1 MKPPLRAAAIVFLLL
16 QPWVSLHAQTTAS
29 AAVVTYLVSLAKHSQ
44 HLVHVRM
51 EIPGGKAPIEVQ
63 LPVWNALYQVR
74 DFCQY
79 VGEVKATDAQG
90 HALTVRKIEKSSWR
104 IAPAEQIKIE
114 YDIFANLAGPYGA
127 QLNDE
132 HAFFNLAEILMY
144 APERRSAPVSITFT
158 DIPQVWQFATAIPQS
173 NRGQGA
179 AVSFTARNYDELVDS
194 PVEIGRFRESS
205 FHLNG
210 AEYRIAI
217 HADPTDYNLNDI
229 QRMVEKIVSAEV
241 VWMNDQP
248 FKSYLFIYHFPH
260 VRSDGGMEHAYS
272 TAIDE
277 NVERMKEDPVSLAEV
292 TAHEFFHLWNVKRI
306 RPQSLEPVDYLREN
320 YTTALW
326 FSEGVTSTVNEYM
339 LLRAGV
345 MDEKTYLRHL
355 AEQIRALESRPA
367 HLTQSAEESSL
378 DAWLEKYTYYKLPSR
393 SISYYDKGEIVGVLL
408 DLKVREASHGAASLR
423 DVMQWMNEHYAKQGK
438 FFPDSAGVQ
447 QAAEAVSGAKL
458 DKFFHDYVSDTREIS
473 YNEFFST
480 VGLMLIRRKVSVVDP
495 GFTAVQSFRAAPM
508 VGEVE
513 PGSGAYES
521 GLQAGDV
528 VVAIN
533 GKLPSVSF
541 ESQLD
546 ATEPGAVLHLKVV
559 GAQGERDLAWKTG
572 VREEDYFSIEE
583 LPDASADE
591 IARRAAWLKA
601 EDEPAKKLRGKA
613 ARVRADE
620 NETSGHP

>member
-1 MKPPLRAAAIVFLLL
+1 MKPPLRAAAVAVLLL
-16 QPWVSLHAQTTAS
+16 QSWALLLAQTTQPPAP
-29 AAVVTYLVSLAKHSQ
+29 VVTYVVSLAKHSQ

-51 EIPGGKAPIEVQ
+51 EVRAGNAQLQVQ

-74 DFCQY
+74 DFSQY
-79 VGEVKATDAQG
+79 LGAVKASDGQG
-90 HALTVRKIEKSSWR
+90 RAISVRKIEKSTWQ
-104 IAPAEQIKIE
+104 IAPAEQVNIE
-114 YDIFANLAGPYGA
+114 YDILANVAGPYGA

-144 APERRSAPVSITFT
+144 APEQRNAAVSIMFT
-158 DIPQVWQFATAIPQS
+158 DIPALWQIATALHQPELAS
-173 NRGQGA
+173 PGA
-179 AVSFTARNYDELVDS
+179 FTAKNYDDLVDS
-194 PVEIGRFRESS
+194 PVEIGRFRETS
-205 FHLNG
+205 FHVNG

-217 HADPTDYNLNDI
+217 HADAADYNLNDI
-229 QRMVEKIVSAEV
+229 QSMVEKIVSAEV
-241 VWMNDQP
+241 VWMHDQP
-248 FKSYLFIYHFPH
+248 FQRYLFIYHFPH

-277 NVERMKEDPVSLAEV
+277 NVERMKEDPLSLAGV

-306 RPQSLEPVDYLREN
+306 RPQSLEPVDYMREN

-326 FSEGVTSTVNEYM
+326 FSEGVTSTVDGYM
-339 LLRAGV
+339 LLRAGLSN
-345 MDEKTYLRHL
+345 EKIYLRHL
-355 AEQIRALESRPA
+355 AEQIHTLEARPA
-367 HLTQSAEESSL
+367 HAWQSAEESSL

-393 SISYYDKGEIVGVLL
+393 SISYYDKGEVVGVLL
-408 DLKVREASHGAASLR
+408 DLKVREASHGTASLR
-423 DVMQWMNEHYAKQGK
+423 DVLQWMNEHYAKQGK

-458 DKFFHDYVSDTREIS
+458 DKFFHDYVSGTREIP
-473 YNEFFST
+473 YNDFFST
-480 VGLMLIRRKVSVVDP
+480 LGLTLTKRKVSVMDP
-495 GFTAVQSFRAAPM
+495 GFTAVQSFRSAPV

-513 PGSGAYES
+513 PGSGAYEA

-533 GKLPSVSF
+533 GKPPSVTF

-546 ATEPGAVLHLKVV
+546 AIEAGALLHLKVV

-572 VREEDYFSIEE
+572 LRDEEYFSIEE
-583 LPDASADE
+583 LPDATAEE

-601 EDEPAKKLRGKA
+601 EDEPATKPRGKA
-613 ARVRADE
+613 ARGPAAE

>member
-1 MKPPLRAAAIVFLLL
+1 VKPPLRAAAAVVVLLQSWALLL
-16 QPWVSLHAQTTAS
+16 AQTTHAP
-29 AAVVTYLVSLAKHSQ
+29 APVVTYVVSLAKHSQ

-51 EIPGGKAPIEVQ
+51 QVPPGKSQLQVQ

-74 DFCQY
+74 DFSQY
-79 VGEVKATDAQG
+79 VGAVKASDAQG
-90 HALTVRKIEKSSWR
+90 REIGVRKIEKSTWQ
-104 IAPAEQIKIE
+104 IASAEQVNIE
-114 YDIFANLAGPYGA
+114 YDIFANVAGPYGA

-144 APERRSAPVSITFT
+144 APELRGAPINIRFADMPDLWVI
-158 DIPQVWQFATAIPQS
+158 ATALQQPELAYPGEF
-173 NRGQGA
+173 RA
-179 AVSFTARNYDELVDS
+179 KNYDELVDS
-194 PVEIGRFRESS
+194 PVEIGRFRETS

-217 HADPTDYNLNDI
+217 HADPADYNLNDI
-229 QRMVEKIVSAEV
+229 QGMVEKIVSAEV
-241 VWMNDQP
+241 VWMNDRP
-248 FKSYLFIYHFPH
+248 FQQYLFIYHFPH

-277 NVERMKEDPVSLAEV
+277 NVERMKEDPLSLAGV

-306 RPQSLEPVDYLREN
+306 RPQSLEPVDYMREN

-326 FSEGVTSTVNEYM
+326 FSEGVTSTVDGYM
-339 LLRAGV
+339 LLRAGL
-345 MDEKTYLRHL
+345 MDEKLYLRHL
-355 AEQIRALESRPA
+355 AEQIHTLESRPA
-367 HLTQSAEESSL
+367 HSWQSVEESSL

-408 DLKVREASHGAASLR
+408 DLKIREASHGAASLR
-423 DVMQWMNEHYAKQGK
+423 NVLEWMNEHYAKQGK

-458 DKFFHDYVSDTREIS
+458 DKFFHDYVSGTREIP
-473 YNEFFST
+473 YNDFFNT
-480 VGLMLIRRKVSVVDP
+480 LGLTLTKRAVSVADP
-495 GFTAVQSFRAAPM
+495 GFTAVQSFRSAPV

-513 PGSGAYES
+513 PGSGAYEA

-533 GKLPSVSF
+533 GKPPSVTF

-546 ATEPGAVLHLKVV
+546 AVEPGALLHLKVV

-572 VREEDYFSIEE
+572 VREEDFFSIEE
-583 LPDASADE
+583 VPDATAEE
-591 IARRAAWLKA
+591 IGRRAAWLKA
-601 EDEPAKKLRGKA
+601 EDEPAKKPRGKA
-613 ARVRADE
+613 ARVHADE